1 MGLQVEHHAWGATAR
16 KHKLGLLPLT
26 LGLGLTAML
35 FACSEESP
43 LFTKLDP
50 RETGIQFVNEVH
62 GSDSLNILDYLYFYN
77 GGGVA
82 AGDLN
87 NDGWVDLYFSANQ
100 GPNKLYLNKTKE
112 AGSTLKFE
120 DITDRAGIRG
130 QGNWNTGVTLVDVN
144 ADGWLDIY
152 LCSVGGYAILQG
164 RNQLFINN
172 GTGADGQL
180 TFTERAREYGL
191 DVEGFNTQATFFDYD
206 RDGDLDAYI
215 VRHSVHSNAT
225 YGEASKRLL
234 HDPASGDKLLRNDS
248 MATGRCFTD
257 ITEQAG
263 MYNSMI
269 GYGLNVMA
277 GDLNNDGWDDV
288 YVSNDFHENDYY
300 YQNTLAR
307 RSQLDSGKAF
317 REINRQAFGHE
328 SRFSMG
334 SDMGDVNNDGW
345 LDLITL
351 DMLPVDEKILKTSAG
366 EDALDIYQ
374 YKLSFGYHHQYAR
387 NCLQLNTNGGENFS
401 DIALFSG
408 ISATDWSWSPLL
420 ADFDNDGIKDL
431 YITNGIQRRP
441 NDLDYAKYIA
451 DPYVSRALSAKGT
464 LDREAIASMPAGDV
478 HSYLFQGTDSLRF
491 IDRSKAWGFE
501 APSLENG
508 AIYADLD
515 NDGDLDLVT
524 NAVNAPAGVYLNT
537 ANTRPDY
544 HFLKVCLEGPK
555 TNPFGIGTKVLIKHQ
570 GTLQLNYRTT
580 SRGFQSGSTTDIHFG
595 LGKAEQIDSLEVIW
609 PDGTTQLMTGVPASR
624 PLVLS
629 YRNGRGTPSRLLP
642 KGKAQGAT
650 TLFSD
655 LTEEIPIPYQH
666 RENRFDDFAQQ
677 PLLPHGV
684 STQGPKIAVADVDG
698 DGLEDFYVGGARGQ
712 AGQLFRQTPAGQFVT
727 TQPTLFAAD
736 SVSEE
741 VDALFFDANGDG
753 KPDLLVVCGG
763 NEFEGRFAPL
773 LDRLYL
779 NDGRGNFIKSP
790 SFPSLYG
797 NTSVAVSADFDRDGD
812 QDLFIGGRVIADRY
826 GLTPSS
832 RLLINDGKGRF
843 SLGSERVA
851 PGLQSVGMV
860 TDAAWH
866 DLDDDGWPELIVAGE
881 WMPLTVF
888 KNEKGRLSN
897 NTQKSGLQGTSGL
910 WQTLHVADLD
920 GDGDQDILAGNWGEN
935 TKLSADQEH
944 PLRVYLLDEAQD
956 GDIKQIMAI
965 NRNGQYLPFLGKE
978 ELEKKMPAI
987 IRKKYADYKSFSAQ
1001 TVDAIFGKHLEN
1013 TQVLSVTTLSS
1024 MAFLNSGHGVFSG
1037 CKLPPP
1043 AQWAPIMGF
1052 ATADVDRDGKMD
1064 ILTTGNFYNVLPYEG
1079 RYDAGAGAIL
1089 LGTGAG
1095 HWQYLSS
1102 TQSGWLASGEG
1113 RSIQPIA
1120 LTKHPHAFLISRN
1133 NATIQVLTYR

>member
-1 MGLQVEHHAWGATAR
+1 
-16 KHKLGLLPLT
+16 
-26 LGLGLTAML
+26 ML
-35 FACSEESP
+35 YSCSNESP
-43 LFTKLDP
+43 LFNKLDP
-50 RETGIQFVNEVH
+50 RQTGIQFVNEVH
-62 GSDSLNILDYLYFYN
+62 DTDSLNILDYLYFYN

-100 GPNKLYLNKTKE
+100 GSNKLYLNKGKVAE
-112 AGSTLKFE
+112 GTLQFE
-120 DITDRAGIRG
+120 DITDRAGVRG

-152 LCSVGGYAILQG
+152 LCSVGGYATLRG
-164 RNQLFINN
+164 RNQLLINN

-180 TFTERAREYGL
+180 TFTEKAREYGL
-191 DVEGFNTQATFFDYD
+191 DAEGFNTQATFFDYD

-215 VRHSVHSNAT
+215 VRHSVHSNAS

-248 MATGRCFTD
+248 TATGRFFTD

-263 MYNSMI
+263 VYNSMI

-277 GDLNNDGWDDV
+277 GDMNNDGWDDV

-300 YQNTLAR
+300 YQNTLAQKSR
-307 RSQLDSGKAF
+307 PDSGKVF

-351 DMLPVDEKILKTSAG
+351 DMLPADDKVLKTSAG
-366 EDALDIYQ
+366 EDPLDIYQ

-420 ADFDNDGIKDL
+420 ADFDNDGNKDL
-431 YITNGIQRRP
+431 FISNGIQRRP

-451 DPYVSRALSAKGT
+451 DPYVNQALSAKGT
-464 LDREAIASMPAGDV
+464 LDQGAIARMPAGDV

-491 IDRSKAWGFE
+491 IDRSKAWGFD

-524 NAVNAPAGVYLNT
+524 NSVNAPAGVYLNT
-537 ANTRPDY
+537 ANTRPDH
-544 HFLKVCLEGPK
+544 HFLKVTLEGPK
-555 TNPFGIGTKVLIKHQ
+555 NNPFGVSTKVLVKHQ
-570 GTLQLNYRTT
+570 GTLQLNYQTT
-580 SRGFQSGSTTDIHFG
+580 SRGFQSGSTTDLHFG
-595 LGKAEQIDSLEVIW
+595 LGKAERIDSLEVIW
-609 PDGTTQLMTGVPASR
+609 PDGTTQLLTGVPANQ
-624 PLVLS
+624 PLVLAH
-629 YRNGRGTPSRLLP
+629 RDGRGTPSRLLP
-642 KGKAQGAT
+642 HGKSPGAT
-650 TLFSD
+650 TLFTD
-655 LTEEIPIPYQH
+655 VTEEISIPYQH

-677 PLLPHGV
+677 PLLPHGI
-684 STQGPKIAVADVDG
+684 STQGPKIAVADVDS
-698 DGLEDFYVGGARGQ
+698 DGLDDFYVGGARGQ
-712 AGQLFRQTPAGQFVT
+712 AGQLFRQTPTGQFEST
-727 TQPTLFAAD
+727 NQALFTAD

-741 VDALFFDANGDG
+741 VNALFFDANGDG
-753 KPDLLVVCGG
+753 KQDLLVVCGG
-763 NEFEGRFAPL
+763 NEFEGKFAPL

-779 NDGRGNFIKSP
+779 NDGRGNFTKSP
-790 SFPSLYG
+790 TFPFLYG
-797 NTSVAVSADFDRDGD
+797 NNSVAVNADFDRDGD

-826 GLTPSS
+826 GLIPSS
-832 RLLINDGKGRF
+832 YLLINDGKGYF
-843 SLGSERVA
+843 TQVA
-851 PGLQSVGMV
+851 EKVVPRLQSIGMV
-860 TDAAWH
+860 TSAAWH
-866 DLDDDGWPELIVAGE
+866 DLDGDNWPELIVAGE

-888 KNEKGRLSN
+888 KNDKGRLSEH
-897 NTQKSGLQGTSGL
+897 TQAGFEFTSGL
-910 WQTLHVADLD
+910 WQALHVADLD

-935 TKLSADQEH
+935 TKLSAGRKH
-944 PLRVYLLDEAQD
+944 PLRLYLLDEAED
-956 GDIKQIMAI
+956 GDLKQIMAI
-965 NRNGQYLPFLGKE
+965 NRNGHYLPFLGKE
-978 ELEKKMPAI
+978 ELEKKMPVL
-987 IRKKYADYKSFSAQ
+987 IRKKYPDYKSFSAQ
-1001 TVDAIFGKHLEN
+1001 TVDAIFDKYLKN
-1013 TQVLSVTTLSS
+1013 TPILSATLLSS
-1024 MAFLNSGHGVFSG
+1024 MVFLNDGHGVFSG
-1037 CKLPPP
+1037 RKLPPS

-1052 ATADVDRDGKMD
+1052 ATADINMDGKMD

-1079 RYDAGAGAIL
+1079 RYDAGAGTIL

-1095 HWQYLSS
+1095 EWKYLP
-1102 TQSGWLASGEG
+1102 TKHSGWLTSEEG
-1113 RSIQPIA
+1113 RSIQSIA
-1120 LTKHPHAFLISRN
+1120 LTKYPHTFLVSRN
-1133 NATIQVLTYR
+1133 NASIQVLTYR